1 MFVLV
6 ENPKEAAKKLQ
17 EPTGEL
23 GETTTC
29 GRSRTRVIGFLR
41 VSDERLEIERKRSPK
56 EKDVRHLTTDLTQ
69 KTKIKKTHK
78 AHTLKTTNRCRD
90 KLKKT

>member
-1 MFVLV
+1 MFVQV

-17 EPTGEL
+17 EPTGEH
-23 GETTTC
+23 ETATR
-29 GRSRTRVIGFLR
+29 GGSRARGIGFPHI
-41 VSDERLEIERKRSPK
+41 SDERLEIERQRAPK
-56 EKDVRHLTTDLTQ
+56 EKDVRHLTTDLTK